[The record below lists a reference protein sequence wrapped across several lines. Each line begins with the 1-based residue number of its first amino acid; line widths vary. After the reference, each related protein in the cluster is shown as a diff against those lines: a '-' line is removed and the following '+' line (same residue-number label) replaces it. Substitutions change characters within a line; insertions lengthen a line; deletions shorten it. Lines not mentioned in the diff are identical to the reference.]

1 MAPVLN
7 WLSADDV
14 PKSVSVVREAA
25 RQAGRDPGAIEITA
39 RLIINVDPPT
49 PHLAQSL
56 GLGLLIS
63 ILADSERQA
72 VQLSLLVLLG
82 SVFFSGFALP
92 VAEFAAPVQ
101 AASYLLPATS
111 GIRLAQDVML
121 RGGIEAPWV
130 AGVLAALACALLLA
144 CWLLVRRGMRPI

>member
-1 MAPVLN
+1 MTR
-7 WLSADDV
+7 ST
-14 PKSVSVVREAA
+14 
-25 RQAGRDPGAIEITA
+25 IEITA

-72 VQLSLLVLLG
+72 VKLSLLVLLG